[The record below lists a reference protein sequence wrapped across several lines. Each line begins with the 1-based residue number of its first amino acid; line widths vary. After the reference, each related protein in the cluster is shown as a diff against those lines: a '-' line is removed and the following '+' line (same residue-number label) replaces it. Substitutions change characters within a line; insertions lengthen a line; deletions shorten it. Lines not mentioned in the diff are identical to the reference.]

1 MKLVYYRRAGKN
13 GKERAV
19 VVTTGFFFKKIRA
32 YWLSEGGG
40 WGELVGRK
48 GESIHD
54 PVQHLGVSKCRT
66 KQLQAIHKIEEPK
79 LP

>member
-1 MKLVYYRRAGKN
+1 MKLIYYRRAGKN

-32 YWLSEGGG
+32 YWWEDNVWSE
-40 WGELVGRK
+40 LAGRK
-48 GESIHD
+48 GERILD
-54 PVQHLGVSKCRT
+54 PVKMLSVSEWRIA
-66 KQLQAIHKIEEPK
+66 QLNEIHFIEEPK